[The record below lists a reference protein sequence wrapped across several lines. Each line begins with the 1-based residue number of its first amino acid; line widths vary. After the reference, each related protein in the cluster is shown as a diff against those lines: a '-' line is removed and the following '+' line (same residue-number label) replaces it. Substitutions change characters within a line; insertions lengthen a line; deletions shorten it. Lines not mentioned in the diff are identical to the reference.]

1 MDPKFSAQIQNQY
14 KYKSNMNKIQ
24 KLKPQKK
31 VQNGKGCCRAARMKM
46 DPAKSG
52 SLFLLWPPLAPFAK
66 VWLRAKP
73 IQNRSQNAKSPPLPS
88 PTNLKC
94 ILRNAPIK
102 PVIKC
107 ERVSRFLIK
116 VDLVENWVAGRFVKT
131 SLKLHQSRADAHNIF
146 RRELILPVLQRN
158 PVFRF
163 KKSTRAE
170 ELSKTSKTGDDFDDL
185 AMTRKIVRVW
195 NRSKVPTK
203 SVPLKEIQ
211 PMPNCILICLGM
223 SDKSKL

>member
-1 MDPKFSAQIQNQY
+1 
-14 KYKSNMNKIQ
+14 
-24 KLKPQKK
+24 
-31 VQNGKGCCRAARMKM
+31 MKM

-131 SLKLHQSRADAHNIF
+131 SLKLHQSRADAFPKRTNSSSSS
-146 RRELILPVLQRN
+146 Q
-158 PVFRF
+158 
-163 KKSTRAE
+163 KSCFPFQEIHSLKNCRKRLKLAT
-170 ELSKTSKTGDDFDDL
+170 TS
-185 AMTRKIVRVW
+185 MTWR
-195 NRSKVPTK
+195 
-203 SVPLKEIQ
+203 
-211 PMPNCILICLGM
+211 
-223 SDKSKL
+223 